1 MKTLVTLKQNL
12 LKSALLIFVTAT
24 SIISNGRSL
33 TTGTITGKA
42 TSFSV
47 VLTTSNK
54 VDLKWSTEL
63 ESNLSHFIV
72 ERSIDG
78 KNYSDAALVFAYGTT
93 TTRSDYVFTDNIS
106 KIQVGEVYYRI
117 SSIGSDG
124 KSQYSD
130 IRIVRTSK

>member
-1 MKTLVTLKQNL
+1 MKTLVTLQQNL
-12 LKSALLIFVTAT
+12 LKAALLIFVTAL
-24 SIISNGRSL
+24 SILSNGRSL
-33 TTGTITGKA
+33 TTGTIPGKA
-42 TSFSV
+42 TIFSV
-47 VLTTSNK
+47 VLTNTNK
-54 VDLKWSTEL
+54 VDLKWSTEM
-63 ESNLSHFIV
+63 ESDLSHFIV

-106 KIQVGEVYYRI
+106 KIQAGEIYYRI

>member
-12 LKSALLIFVTAT
+12 LKSALFIFVTAS

-33 TTGTITGKA
+33 TAGTFPVKA
-42 TSFSV
+42 TSFTV

-54 VDLKWSTEL
+54 VDLKWSTEM

-93 TTRSDYVFTDNIS
+93 TSRSDYVFTDNIS
-106 KIQVGEVYYRI
+106 KIQAREVYYRV

-124 KSQYSD
+124 KNQYSD
-130 IRIVRTSK
+130 IRIVRTNK

>member
-12 LKSALLIFVTAT
+12 LKSALFIFVTAS

-33 TTGTITGKA
+33 TAGTIPVKA
-42 TSFSV
+42 TSFTV

-54 VDLKWSTEL
+54 VDLKWSTEM

-93 TTRSDYVFTDNIS
+93 TSRSDYVFTDNIS
-106 KIQVGEVYYRI
+106 KIQAREVYYRV

-124 KSQYSD
+124 KNQYSD
-130 IRIVRTSK
+130 IRIVRTNK